1 MAGISMIDSQ
11 ALAVELFEIQAQHND
26 GRGISC
32 VRGVCSELERGQ
44 LTRAKATV
52 DHDSDKISSYPDV
65 VEVLKRVGL
74 WEEIDWANFGSAS
87 GS

>member
-11 ALAVELFEIQAQHND
+11 ALAAELFELQAQHND

-32 VRGVCSELERGQ
+32 VRSVCSYLERGQ
-44 LTRAKATV
+44 LSSAKAV
-52 DHDSDKISSYPDV
+52 VNNESDKISSYPDV
-65 VEVLKRVGL
+65 VAALKRVGL
-74 WEEIDWANFGSAS
+74 WQEIDWANFGIAP